1 MCFPLGWHSIIAV
14 AAKFAG
20 VKNVC
25 THAGNPAHNIN
36 KNIFWKFN
44 LLIQIGRPFTNKI
57 ICCSNYI
64 QKSIIESFSLSN
76 NEIITIYNSY
86 DEDKFIFRNEYK
98 LKVKK
103 NSSKEIV
110 IGMVGRLEQHK
121 DQESLIKA
129 VKILKDKRIKIK
141 LLLIGDGTLRFE
153 LKQLTRELNLLDQVI
168 FLGSRNDIETI
179 LEKLDIFVFSTSEDE
194 GFGMRLPKQWLKGF
208 QLLHQMWKLVR
219 KFF

>member
-1 MCFPLGWHSIIAV
+1 MCFPLGWHSIIAI

-25 THAGNPAHNIN
+25 AHAGNPAHNIN
-36 KNIFWKFN
+36 KKIFWKFS

-76 NEIITIYNSY
+76 NETAIIYNSY
-86 DEDKFIFRNEYK
+86 DEDKFIFRNEYRLK
-98 LKVKK
+98 LKE
-103 NSSKEIV
+103 NSSKEII
-110 IGMVGRLEQHK
+110 IGMVGRLEKHK

-129 VKILKDKRIKIK
+129 VKILKDKSIKIK
-141 LLLIGDGTLRFE
+141 LLLIGDGTLRGK
-153 LKQLTRELNLLDQVI
+153 LKQLTRELNLIDQVI

-179 LEKLDIFVFSTSEDE
+179 LEKLDIFVFSTTEDE
-194 GFGMRLPKQWLKGF
+194 GLVRLPKRWLQGF
-208 QLLHQMWKLVR
+208 QLLHQM
-219 KFF
+219 